1 MKTTEQK
8 LRERERQY
16 FATKMKTQRDQA
28 TGKVSVFYE
37 GRNIGQFKNYLQAK
51 EQGPTAIQQK
61 LKADKPRQSRTRPGE
76 VRTTALT
83 SGRGVDNVRTR

>member
-16 FATKMKTQRDQA
+16 FATKMKTQRDPA

-61 LKADKPRQSRTRPGE
+61 VKADKAGQSRAKK
-76 VRTTALT
+76 VRTTGMH
-83 SGRGVDNVRTR
+83 SGRAFDNVRTR